1 MLKIISSKTMGVSI
15 MDSLHILGANI
26 RAYRLRAGLS
36 QEALA
41 EKANLHRTYVGAIER
56 GDRNV
61 SLKNIER
68 LANALNI
75 ETYKLLM
82 LPLSKE
88 D

>member
-1 MLKIISSKTMGVSI
+1 

-36 QEALA
+36 QEELA
-41 EKANLHRTYVGAIER
+41 EKADLHRTYVGAIER

-68 LANALNI
+68 LANALNVKTF
-75 ETYKLLM
+75 ELLVI
-82 LPLSKE
+82 PASKE
-88 D
+88 TDNGIL